1 MGRRQGCAGAHD
13 MRFDS
18 KVVWVMTRRQQL
30 DEGNLVLRDRS
41 YAQEERRKEK
51 GERGRMYI
59 LIIEFRT

>member
-1 MGRRQGCAGAHD
+1 

-30 DEGNLVLRDRS
+30 DEGNLVLGDRG

-51 GERGRMYI
+51 GERRKRKNVYI
-59 LIIEFRT
+59 DYRISNIGYRT